1 MSDYF
6 GLDPTQ
12 LGRGMSVRRYALA
25 AFILII
31 AAAAAGFLVF
41 RSTLDKTPLDRTVY
55 VTAQAPAKTV
65 PRTTLRNVVPRDVNF
80 TIEAATKPAK
90 TFSRRLEPGA
100 VDSLAMDIPVEIV
113 FFNGVRTVRQT
124 VYPDRPYSFRLDESE
139 HVKIYPGSHGREDEA
154 DLAPFVPTPM
164 EVVEKMLD
172 TAAVTRDDV
181 LYDIGCGD
189 GRVVIAA
196 ARLRGARGV
205 GIDIDP
211 DLIEESR
218 REARR
223 QGVDGLTRFIRMD
236 ATQARF
242 AEATV
247 VAVYLL
253 PESLELL
260 RHKFETELR
269 PGARIVSHSY
279 LIPGWE
285 DKLVRTELFDDAGG
299 KSRKIHLYI
308 R

>member
-6 GLDPTQ
+6 GLDPSQ
-12 LGRGMSVRRYALA
+12 SVRRMSARRYAVA

-31 AAAAAGFLVF
+31 AAAAGFLVF
-41 RSTLDKTPLDRTVY
+41 RSALDKTPLDRTVY
-55 VTAQAPAKTV
+55 VTAQAPARTV

-80 TIEAATKPAK
+80 TIEAATRPPK
-90 TFSRRLEPGA
+90 TFARKLEPGA
-100 VDSLAMDIPVEIV
+100 VEILATDVPVEIV

-124 VYPDRPYSFRLDESE
+124 VYPDRPYSFRLDESDL
-139 HVKIYPGSHGREDEA
+139 VKIYPGSHGRQDEA
-154 DLAPFVPTPM
+154 DLAPYVPTPL
-164 EVVEKMLD
+164 EIIEKMLD
-172 TAAVTRDDV
+172 TAAVTHNDV

-211 DLIEESR
+211 NLIEESR

-236 ATQARF
+236 ATQAGF
-242 AEATV
+242 TEATV

-253 PESLELL
+253 PESLALL
-260 RHKFETELR
+260 RPKFEAELR
-269 PGARIVSHSY
+269 PGARIVSHQY

-285 DKLVRTELFDDAGG
+285 DKLVRTDLVEDASG

>member
-6 GLDPTQ
+6 GLDPAKAS
-12 LGRGMSVRRYALA
+12 RGSSARRSILA
-25 AFILII
+25 AVLLIG
-31 AAAAAGFLVF
+31 AAAAGFLVF
-41 RSTLDKTPLDRTVY
+41 RSALDKTPLDPTIY
-55 VTAQAPAKTV
+55 VTSPAPAKTV

-80 TIEAATKPAK
+80 TIEAATRPAK
-90 TFSRRLEPGA
+90 TFTRKLKPGA

-124 VYPDRPYSFRLDESE
+124 VYPDRPFSFRLDESE

-223 QGVDGLTRFIRMD
+223 QGVDSLTRFIRMD

-242 AEATV
+242 TEATV

-260 RHKFETELR
+260 RPKFEAELR
-269 PGARIVSHSY
+269 PGARIVSHRY

-285 DKLVRTELFDDAGG
+285 DKLVRTELVDDAPG

>member
-6 GLDPTQ
+6 GLDTAKAS
-12 LGRGMSVRRYALA
+12 RGSSARRSILA
-25 AFILII
+25 AVLLIG
-31 AAAAAGFLVF
+31 AAAAGVFVF
-41 RSTLDKTPLDRTVY
+41 RSALDKSPPDRTVY

-65 PRTTLRNVVPRDVNF
+65 PRTTLRNVVSRDVNF
-80 TIEAATKPAK
+80 TIEAATRPAK
-90 TFSRRLEPGA
+90 TFTRKLEPGA

-139 HVKIYPGSHGREDEA
+139 HVKIYPGSHGRENEA

-164 EVVEKMLD
+164 DVVEKMLN
-172 TAAVTRDDV
+172 TAGVTRDDV

-196 ARLRGARGV
+196 ARLRGTRGV

-236 ATQARF
+236 ATQAGF
-242 AEATV
+242 TEATV

-253 PESLELL
+253 PESLDLL
-260 RHKFETELR
+260 RPKFEAELR
-269 PGARIVSHSY
+269 PGARIVSHHY
-279 LIPGWE
+279 MIPGWE
-285 DKLVRTELFDDAGG
+285 DKLVRTEFFDDADG